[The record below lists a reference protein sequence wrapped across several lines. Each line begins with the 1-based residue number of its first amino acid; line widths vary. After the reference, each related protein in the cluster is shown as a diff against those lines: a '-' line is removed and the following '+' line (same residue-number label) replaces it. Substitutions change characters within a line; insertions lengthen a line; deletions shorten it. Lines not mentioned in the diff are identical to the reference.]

1 MFYLDNKSGS
11 KTMPMPQDKVSD
23 EPLWFVEDK
32 DAPSYPGADWFNIV
46 TLELINILKLG
57 GVSPDKFKFNQI
69 ALVLAELMAA
79 QSRIVASINEGLA
92 KTADGEYFSVPQGV
106 ESENAFIYYRNNDGI
121 ADVVSALAG
130 EAALQKLRN
139 EIYDLRTSE
148 QVLQPLLA
156 GQQAFAITDSDGKA
170 ALTIDENAVVEIFN
184 LLVSAG
190 KVRLK
195 NGGVL
200 ADVVNTIFDSGD
212 AAFAIADSSNA
223 YALKIDFDGTTHIV
237 KLQLKEPS
245 SMTFE
250 NNKTLQDYLPEEI
263 EVIDTAFAI
272 VDEKD
277 KYPLRIKNDGTVDI
291 QKLAINEDKT
301 VLSDGRTLADALSQG
316 GEESKGH
323 FDIQLVSGAL
333 YARDLNTQKRYLIK
347 DSGVTSAEIES
358 EHVVFKVGSD
368 DFYAALPDGKVF
380 KRFPSMRLS
389 CIGDS
394 LTNGYI
400 NGVDTDAYPFKLG
413 ALLNIPV
420 EKRGWSGRASGD
432 IALRMGATVV
442 KLTVTGNTIPASG
455 AVVVTLV
462 DPATGYRSGMLD
474 NYPEGT
480 LAGVTGTLSRSES
493 NVWTFTRKTAGS
505 AVPCPPGSEY
515 LHNGYPTANDGM
527 VITWMGRNNYESMFA
542 EVMRDQQQF
551 TQWITTL
558 NKQQIVIG
566 ITNTADEP
574 RGSANY
580 DAIRRV
586 NSELAAA
593 YPGRYFDAMRYLI
606 DHGLSDAGITP
617 TAQDL
622 TDISKDIIPSSLRI
636 DNTHFNAVGYQ
647 LIANQLYQLIQQLG
661 WK

>member
-1 MFYLDNKSGS
+1 MTNIDEKSKWEEDVYLISEK
-11 KTMPMPQDKVSD
+11 D
-23 EPLWFVEDK
+23 EVK
-32 DAPSYPGADWFNIV
+32 
-46 TLELINILKLG
+46 G
-57 GVSPDKFKFNQI
+57 GVSGTANIQAKQLANRTQWLRNMIAGVMSADRPYQNEAEAQHDIDVGKIPPDAIFN
-69 ALVLAELMAA
+69 VRSESDMAW
-79 QSRIVASINEGLA
+79 VDE
-92 KTADGEYFSVPQGV
+92 
-106 ESENAFIYYRNNDGI
+106 YRNHNGV
-121 ADVVSALAG
+121 AEKTGKSSPTLSALESLLG
-130 EAALQKLRN
+130 ELQSLEESGR
-139 EIYDLRTSE
+139 
-148 QVLQPLLA
+148 LLFPMA
-156 GQQAFAITDSDGKA
+156 RDDYTFAIVDA
-170 ALTIDENAVVEIFN
+170 ANRAAIAIDEHAVVEIFN
-184 LLVSAG
+184 LLISTG

-212 AAFAIADSSNA
+212 AAFAITDPDNT
-223 YALKIDFDGTTHIV
+223 YALKIGFDGSTHIAR
-237 KLQLKEPS
+237 LSISSPS
-245 SMTFE
+245 EMKFD
-250 NNKTLQDYLPEEI
+250 NGRTLQDYVNKEI
-263 EVIDTAFAI
+263 SITNTAFAI
-272 VDEKD
+272 TDENGKSAIA
-277 KYPLRIKNDGTVDI
+277 IKNDGTVDVY
-291 QKLAINEDKT
+291 KLSLNDKKT
-301 VLSDGRTLADALSQG
+301 FLPDGRTLYDALLQG
-316 GEESKGH
+316 GDRTKDR
-323 FDIQLVSGAL
+323 FDTQITSGAL
-333 YARDLNTQKRYLIK
+333 YVRDLNTQKRYLIK
-347 DSGVTSAEIES
+347 DSGVTSAEIEG

-442 KLTVTGNTIPASG
+442 KLTVIGNTIPASG

-566 ITNTADEP
+566 ITNTANEP

-580 DAIRRV
+580 DAILRV